1 MKRTIIA
8 ILVFGI
14 LIGASIW
21 EMHYLVDKIEVLKSG
36 ITDIYAYMEQDKQ
49 NIDTEL
55 NKKLI
60 DDLEKQWDKDKIVMH
75 AILPHSQLNELSYK
89 INALNRH
96 INQNDYNMA
105 NTAASAIIKNCEMI
119 LSNFLPKIENIL

>member
-119 LSNFLPKIENIL
+119 LNNFLPRIENIL